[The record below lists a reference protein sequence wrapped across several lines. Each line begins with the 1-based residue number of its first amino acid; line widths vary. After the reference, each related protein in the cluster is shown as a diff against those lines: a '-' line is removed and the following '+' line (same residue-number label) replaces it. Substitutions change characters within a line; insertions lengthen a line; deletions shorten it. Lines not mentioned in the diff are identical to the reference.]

1 MNNPPILPHNPLRE
15 LIMNFF
21 SSKIITMNSSKYHQ
35 KVLNILQKQT
45 INSFVGYD
53 GQVAGNNK
61 THGANRGFCL
71 LVER

>member
-1 MNNPPILPHNPLRE
+1 
-15 LIMNFF
+15 
-21 SSKIITMNSSKYHQ
+21 MNSSKYHQ

-61 THGANRGFCL
+61 THGSDRGFCPSTHL
-71 LVER
+71 LLGFIKELILLFVGGVNFGFVLDCF